1 MYSMS
6 SLKITNIHG
15 PAYHDKGQ
23 VYHQVIHASNQSS
36 SQYCPISFEQSL
48 LSWLKFLVKI
58 SRLQASNKIVQEM
71 SQCIFTQNQHEF
83 VGLSHF
89 CVLIRL
95 GNLSLYSI
103 WLSSDISLLSSGIHS
118 IYLGCKLS
126 DNILNINDWSLVVS
140 INMICISTRLYHLE
154 CLWCQLWGIVIS
166 DIISLGHW
174 QLWPLFLCTVSVV
187 SKALLNWFEILTL
200 PFMRQ

>member
-1 MYSMS
+1 MEQLGEIS
-6 SLKITNIHG
+6 KI
-15 PAYHDKGQ
+15 
-23 VYHQVIHASNQSS
+23 
-36 SQYCPISFEQSL
+36 
-48 LSWLKFLVKI
+48 KFLVKI
-58 SRLQASNKIVQEM
+58 NRLQASSKTAGDQPVCLYSE
-71 SQCIFTQNQHEF
+71 SPCICWFKSF
-83 VGLSHF
+83 L
-89 CVLIRL
+89 CVNRL
-95 GNLSLYSI
+95 GTLSLYSI
-103 WLSSDISLLSSGIHS
+103 WLSSDISLLSSGMHS

-154 CLWCQLWGIVIS
+154 CLWCQLLGIVIS

>member
-1 MYSMS
+1 MS
-6 SLKITNIHG
+6 HSCAKSAIQCC
-15 PAYHDKGQ
+15 PFSYGQ
-23 VYHQVIHASNQSS
+23 ALQ
-36 SQYCPISFEQSL
+36 
-48 LSWLKFLVKI
+48 SWLKILAKI
-58 SRLQASNKIVQEM
+58 NRLQTSKMAVQEI
-71 SQCIFTQNQHEF
+71 SQCALTQNRHAF
-83 VGLSHF
+83 VGLSNF

-95 GNLSLYSI
+95 GNLSLYST

-126 DNILNINDWSLVVS
+126 DNTLNINDWSLVVS

-154 CLWCQLWGIVIS
+154 CLWCQLLGILIS
-166 DIISLGHW
+166 DIISVGHW
-174 QLWPLFLCTVSVV
+174 QLWPLFLCTVSVI